1 MQFLNTTMLNK
12 NNYIDLMQLVAQQ
25 VFVKLECQ
33 VHCTYTD
40 TVRGVSHPPKFLKT
54 VKIRAIL

>member
-40 TVRGVSHPPKFLKT
+40 TV
-54 VKIRAIL
+54 